1 MNAPSRFLPLS
12 LAGLVLLALLPSAGL
27 RAAVTAGGFAMVGY
41 TDNAGTDSFSIVA
54 LETIN
59 ANEVLYITNN
69 GWSNASQSFDGA
81 SPAGLYG
88 AGAEQLMR
96 LEITSSVVPG
106 TIISSSSSGPG
117 YTWTTAGVIDTG
129 NVANTQ
135 AFSALDLKHD
145 GGFKD
150 EIYIFQAS
158 DTNPLLNVTGFV
170 YALDMGDPLENPTG
184 FRELSGLAQG
194 GNLPNGEVS
203 LDGGFSFNT
212 VDTVDLGD
220 NTAVE
225 LNPDGD
231 PIVDF
236 FGGTFGLNMSD
247 PDVIFLQTNGGTKSD
262 WLALIADRSN
272 WIEQSSQPSGNLY
285 GAAPEPSRA
294 LLLLLG
300 GVSMVLRRRRKC
312 E

>member
-1 MNAPSRFLPLS
+1 M
-12 LAGLVLLALLPSAGL
+12 AGTLLLVLSVAASVH
-27 RAAVTAGGFAMVGY
+27 AAVTAGGFAIVGY

-69 GWSNASQSFDGA
+69 GWSNVGRSFDGA
-81 SPAGLYG
+81 SPSGEYG

-96 LEITSSVVPG
+96 LEFTSSLSAG
-106 TIISSSSSGPG
+106 TIISSASSGPG
-117 YTWTTAGVIDTG
+117 YTWTTAGLVDTG

-135 AFSALDLKHD
+135 EFSALDLKHD
-145 GGFKD
+145 AGYKD
-150 EIYIFQAS
+150 EIYIFQAG
-158 DTNPLLNVTGFV
+158 DTNPLLDVTSFV

-184 FRELSGLAQG
+184 FREVTGLAMG
-194 GNLPNGEVS
+194 GDVPNGEVS
-203 LDGGFSFNT
+203 LDGGFNFNT
-212 VDTVDLGD
+212 VDTVSIGD
-220 NTAVE
+220 FTAVE

-231 PIVDF
+231 LIVDF

-247 PDVIFLQTNGGTKSD
+247 PDVIFLQNNGGTKDD

-285 GAAPEPSRA
+285 SAAPEPSRA
-294 LLLLLG
+294 LLALMG
-300 GVSMVLRRRRKC
+300 CVFMALRRRRNC

>member
-1 MNAPSRFLPLS
+1 MKVFSRLFS
-12 LAGLVLLALLPSAGL
+12 LALACLLLLALSAGAPIH
-27 RAAVTAGGFAMVGY
+27 AAVTAGGFAVVGY
-41 TDNAGTDSFSIVA
+41 TDNAATDSFSIVA
-54 LETIN
+54 LETIS
-59 ANEVLYITNN
+59 ANQVLYITNN
-69 GWSNASQSFDGA
+69 GWSNAAQSFDGA
-81 SPAGLYG
+81 SPSGEFG

-96 LEITSSVVPG
+96 LEFTSSLVAG
-106 TIISSSSSGPG
+106 TIISSAANGPG

-129 NVANTQ
+129 NIANTQ
-135 AFSALDLKHD
+135 EFSALNLKHD

-158 DTNPLLNVTGFV
+158 DTNPLLNVSNFV

-184 FRELSGLAQG
+184 FRELTGSAQG
-194 GNLPNGEVS
+194 GDVPNGEVS

-212 VDTVDLGD
+212 VDTVDLA
-220 NTAVE
+220 NYTAAE

-247 PDVIFLQTNGGTKSD
+247 PDVIFLQNNGGTKDD

-272 WIEQSSQPSGNLY
+272 WIEQGSQPSGNLY
-285 GAAPEPSRA
+285 SAVPEPSRVLLA
-294 LLLLLG
+294 LMG
-300 GVSMVLRRRRKC
+300 GIFMALRRRRKC